1 VEEGGRCGG
10 RGRGGTS
17 RQGSNSPRG
26 KRVMR
31 GSGREAVGE
40 GKREAQ
46 RSAPGERR
54 EPDGDHEEVQHPEVR
69 LMPENVQ

>member
-1 VEEGGRCGG
+1 MG
-10 RGRGGTS
+10 
-17 RQGSNSPRG
+17 
-26 KRVMR
+26 
-31 GSGREAVGE
+31 GSGREALGE